1 MSIFAV
7 CFFATTRVFGQQR
20 LQTLLV
26 GVDHRSVTS
35 LNGEWHYL
43 VDQSPAHALYTASGE
58 INDKAYAL
66 NEHPNIVGKHNQEY
80 DFATAPTL
88 RVPGDWNTQVPQLFN
103 YEGVVW
109 YERDFEAAP
118 RANSRTF
125 LHVGAANYR
134 SHVWVNQ
141 SRVC

>member
-1 MSIFAV
+1 MIALRRVYNSFLPVGAAILVGVFAV
-7 CFFATTRVFGQQR
+7 LFFATSHVFGQQR

-26 GVDHRSVTS
+26 SVDHRSVTS

-43 VDQSPAHALYTASGE
+43 VDQSPARALDTASGE
-58 INDKAYAL
+58 INDKSYAL

-103 YEGVVW
+103 YEGVV
-109 YERDFEAAP
+109 
-118 RANSRTF
+118 
-125 LHVGAANYR
+125 
-134 SHVWVNQ
+134 
-141 SRVC
+141 